1 VAANFLQTSG
11 VKFDNGEAT
20 LLLQAADIADQAKLM
35 SVSNVVDQGLFARS
49 EVENGVAR
57 CEMPSSASPPASPK
71 ANARQYPLSRMRKR
85 LI

>member
-57 CEMPSSASPPASPK
+57 CEMPSSASPLLPRK
-71 ANARQYPLSRMRKR
+71 QTLANILFRECGSV
-85 LI
+85 